1 MLNNENSK
9 VYVALG
15 SNLGDRG
22 GNINKALAYLEAV
35 HGIELAAL
43 SSIIE
48 TTPLGGPEGQGR
60 YFNAVTEIRTNI
72 SPWELL
78 DVLLETENRLGRT
91 RKEKNGPRTIDL
103 DILLY
108 NGEVIDQG
116 EDRLIIPH
124 PRMCQRRFILELM
137 VEIAPEVVHPVR
149 NISMIELLD
158 KFDNGEQ

>member
-1 MLNNENSK
+1 MINDDSAK
-9 VYVALG
+9 AYVALG

-35 HGIELAAL
+35 NGIELTAL

-48 TTPLGGPEGQGR
+48 TSPVGGPQGQGM
-60 YFNAVTEIRTNI
+60 YFNAVTEVRTNM

-78 DVLLETENRLGRT
+78 DVLLETENRLGRI

-124 PRMCQRRFILELM
+124 PRMCKRHFILELM
-137 VEIAPEVVHPVR
+137 VEIAPEVVHPVH

-158 KFDNGEQ
+158 KYDNGE